1 MAVVLDAYAC
11 YVANLLM
18 EMAREEVGVLL
29 GVSSEIDSMGIK
41 LGDLKNL
48 LADADRKSIT
58 DYRVQG
64 WVRELKDAMFDATD
78 ILDLCQLRAMECGP
92 TTMSTASCCKSVLFC
107 LQNPPFAHYIGGRIR
122 VLNRKLDDIRERSAQ
137 FRFVNLVSYEDHNS
151 KVTSHSAANRETTGE
166 PFRPNVVV
174 GEKIKEDTKGLVEM
188 LTEKC
193 GSSRDIMVVAVVGVG
208 GIGKTTLAREI
219 FNHEG
224 IKDSFDKRIWL
235 SVNQNFD
242 KAELLRTAITLA
254 GGDHH
259 GEKAMAVLQP
269 ALATALA
276 GKKLL
281 LVMDDVWCHKAWE
294 DVLQTP
300 LVNGMLQEG
309 SRVIITTR
317 DERVARAMK
326 AEQPYH
332 HVDKLG
338 LEDAWSLLKK
348 QVVSSNNI
356 DEVDIDML
364 KDIGMQI
371 IAKCDGLPLAV
382 KVMGGLLCQK
392 DRNRSD
398 WEEVLN
404 DSACSVA
411 GMPEELN
418 YAVYLSYENLS
429 PCLKQCFL
437 HYSLLPESIVFGYD
451 IIVGMW
457 ICEGFVHGNSLDK
470 LEELGR
476 QYYKELIMRNLIEPD
491 REYID
496 QYHCSMHDVVRSF
509 GQCVSRDEALVAHSE
524 DIGIITKLNSQKF
537 LRLCL
542 EMRGSKSG
550 ELQWSMLKAQRY
562 LRTLIVVGQFSVK
575 PGDSLVAFSRLRTWH
590 VQSSNVAALTDS
602 LYQLKHLRYL
612 SIRYCDISRLPE
624 NIGKMKFLQLISL
637 RGCTNL
643 VKLPDSIV
651 KLGQLRYLSLTGT
664 SINAGIPRGFGHLT
678 NLRKLYGFPS
688 HMCGNW
694 CSLEELGPLSQLRDL
709 AIKGL
714 ENVSSTSFATKAR
727 LGSKEHLTYLT
738 LGCSSRLGDN
748 GLVSK
753 EGSTSEVEQG

>member
-382 KVMGGLLCQK
+382 KLLQVDHAPAITHVGADFQRPYSHPSHIGVAFPRLHRLEFIGMVEWEEWEWAERADVQVMPVLDLLVLKRCNLWSLPTGLASHARMLKKLFVYEVQHLSSLENLVSIVELEVFDNPNLEKIRNLPKLQKLTIVKCQK
-392 DRNRSD
+392 MKILMSIFMRVIDTIQGNDEMQVESGKACGSYRLSCRTRRSKIQIRSD
-398 WEEVLN
+398 KRSRQRL
-404 DSACSVA
+404 DP
-411 GMPEELN
+411 G
-418 YAVYLSYENLS
+418 
-429 PCLKQCFL
+429 QR
-437 HYSLLPESIVFGYD
+437 SID
-451 IIVGMW
+451 T
-457 ICEGFVHGNSLDK
+457 VH
-470 LEELGR
+470 
-476 QYYKELIMRNLIEPD
+476 
-491 REYID
+491 
-496 QYHCSMHDVVRSF
+496 
-509 GQCVSRDEALVAHSE
+509 
-524 DIGIITKLNSQKF
+524 
-537 LRLCL
+537 
-542 EMRGSKSG
+542 
-550 ELQWSMLKAQRY
+550 
-562 LRTLIVVGQFSVK
+562 
-575 PGDSLVAFSRLRTWH
+575 
-590 VQSSNVAALTDS
+590 
-602 LYQLKHLRYL
+602 
-612 SIRYCDISRLPE
+612 SI
-624 NIGKMKFLQLISL
+624 
-637 RGCTNL
+637 
-643 VKLPDSIV
+643 
-651 KLGQLRYLSLTGT
+651 
-664 SINAGIPRGFGHLT
+664 
-678 NLRKLYGFPS
+678 
-688 HMCGNW
+688 
-694 CSLEELGPLSQLRDL
+694 
-709 AIKGL
+709 
-714 ENVSSTSFATKAR
+714 
-727 LGSKEHLTYLT
+727 
-738 LGCSSRLGDN
+738 
-748 GLVSK
+748 
-753 EGSTSEVEQG
+753 